1 VSLVRIAIAAAVA
14 LVVVSSAACGSDVGD
29 ATEGPVLRV
38 AVLQYGDVTDPVEL
52 VSSSA
57 LAVDL
62 AIEQAEARGDLAS
75 ASGLSFVE
83 TAGEDPEA
91 VEEAARALAA
101 DPTVVA
107 AVVTPFVEAPAAE
120 RAFVDAGVPVF
131 SFSGH
136 GGVPGVSGWR
146 RLVPT
151 ADSEATALQELA
163 GGSPC
168 VAGASRVAPSTDGAD
183 LGSDPSVV
191 GRRAVEE
198 ACTGVTWLG
207 DADGAIEAAASLA
220 EVDRGTALLVTAT
233 ARADRFAS
241 EGFPDVVGTVAVVP
255 CRSVEVSD
263 DDDARRFVHAYQAG
277 HGVPP
282 GLCAAEGYG
291 LGRWLV
297 DEGSRAAL
305 DDALRLGPTVPSPAG
320 AIDLAA
326 GAAAVPV
333 IERVVGVRW
342 LPEAG

>member
-1 VSLVRIAIAAAVA
+1 MSLIRTAIAAAVT
-14 LVVVSSAACGSDVGD
+14 LVVVSTAACGSDGGD
-29 ATEGPVLRV
+29 TRERPVFRV

-62 AIEQAEARGDLAS
+62 AIEQGEARGDLDP
-75 ASGLSFVE
+75 ASGLAFIE
-83 TAGEDPEA
+83 TAGEDPRA
-91 VEEAARALAA
+91 VEETARALAS
-101 DPTVVA
+101 DPTVAA
-107 AVVTPFVEAPAAE
+107 AVVTPFVDAPAAE

-131 SFSGH
+131 SFSGL
-136 GGVPGVSGWR
+136 GGVPDAPGWR

-151 ADSEATALQELA
+151 AISEAATLGELA

-168 VAGASRVAPSTDGAD
+168 VAGASRAAPPAGGAD

-207 DADGAIEAAASLA
+207 DADGAIEAASALA
-220 EVDRGTALLVTAT
+220 EVPAGTSLLVTAA
-233 ARADRFAS
+233 ARADRLAS

-255 CRSVEVSD
+255 CRSVETSD
-263 DDDARRFVHAYQAG
+263 DDEARRFVHAYQAG

-297 DEGSRAAL
+297 DQGSRAAV
-305 DDALRLGPTVPSPAG
+305 DDALGPGPTVPSPAG
-320 AIDLAA
+320 AVDLAA
-326 GAAAVPV
+326 GADAVPA

-342 LPEAG
+342 LPEAD